1 MAKISLNLPDQV
13 EKDIREYAKKSNNN
27 LTNTCIIL
35 LQQGLEDIN
44 KKENK
49 IDIEEYQNLLKKYKK
64 LEKELAE
71 TKEKY
76 EDERTERIKVLEN
89 YKNFNTKLIDLMQ
102 ADRVLQIQEKQPKK
116 NLLSRIKTFFI
127 GEKSENW
134 RNITHKNNF
143 NCLNLVKNNLKNTFN
158 KLYSDKVRIIV

>member
-1 MAKISLNLPDQV
+1 MAKISLNLPDSV

-27 LTNTCIIL
+27 LTNTCILL

-49 IDIEEYQNLLKKYKK
+49 IDIEEYRNLLKKYKE

-102 ADRVLQIQEKQPKK
+102 ADRILQLEQKQPKK
-116 NLLSRIKTFFI
+116 NLLNRIKVFFI
-127 GEKSENW
+127 GEEEK
-134 RNITHKNNF
+134 
-143 NCLNLVKNNLKNTFN
+143 
-158 KLYSDKVRIIV
+158 

>member
-1 MAKISLNLPDQV
+1 MAKISLNLPNDV
-13 EKDIREYAKKSNNN
+13 EKDIRKYAKESNNN

-49 IDIEEYQNLLKKYKK
+49 VDLKEYQNLLKKYNK
-64 LEKELAE
+64 LEKELSE

-102 ADRVLQIQEKQPKK
+102 ADRILQLEQKQPKK
-116 NLLSRIKTFFI
+116 NILSRIKTFFI
-127 GEKSENW
+127 GEKQEN
-134 RNITHKNNF
+134 
-143 NCLNLVKNNLKNTFN
+143 
-158 KLYSDKVRIIV
+158 

>member
-35 LQQGLEDIN
+35 LKQGLEDIN

-127 GEKSENW
+127 GEKQEN
-134 RNITHKNNF
+134 
-143 NCLNLVKNNLKNTFN
+143 
-158 KLYSDKVRIIV
+158 

>member
-1 MAKISLNLPDQV
+1 MAKISLNLPDKV
-13 EKDIREYAKKSNNN
+13 EKDIREYAKQSNNN

-49 IDIEEYQNLLKKYKK
+49 IDLKEYQNLLKKYNK

-116 NLLSRIKTFFI
+116 NILSRIKTFFI
-127 GEKSENW
+127 GVKPEN
-134 RNITHKNNF
+134 
-143 NCLNLVKNNLKNTFN
+143 
-158 KLYSDKVRIIV
+158 

>member
-1 MAKISLNLPDQV
+1 MAKISLNLPDKV
-13 EKDIREYAKKSNNN
+13 EKDIREYAKQSNNN

-49 IDIEEYQNLLKKYKK
+49 IDLKEYQNLLKKYNK

-127 GEKSENW
+127 GEKQEN
-134 RNITHKNNF
+134 
-143 NCLNLVKNNLKNTFN
+143 
-158 KLYSDKVRIIV
+158 

>member
-1 MAKISLNLPDQV
+1 MAKISLNLPDSV
-13 EKDIREYAKKSNNN
+13 EKNIREYAKKSNNN

-49 IDIEEYQNLLKKYKK
+49 IDLEEYQNLLKKYKK
-64 LEKELAE
+64 LEKELAG

-127 GEKSENW
+127 GEKQEN
-134 RNITHKNNF
+134 
-143 NCLNLVKNNLKNTFN
+143 
-158 KLYSDKVRIIV
+158 

>member
-35 LQQGLEDIN
+35 LQQGLENIN
-44 KKENK
+44 AEENK
-49 IDIEEYQNLLKKYKK
+49 IDITEYKNLLKKYKE
-64 LEKELAE
+64 LEKELAK

-76 EDERTERIKVLEN
+76 EDERIERIKVLEN

-102 ADRVLQIQEKQPKK
+102 ADRVLQLEQKQPKK

-127 GEKSENW
+127 GEKQEN
-134 RNITHKNNF
+134 
-143 NCLNLVKNNLKNTFN
+143 
-158 KLYSDKVRIIV
+158 

>member
-116 NLLSRIKTFFI
+116 NLLSKIKTFFI
-127 GEKSENW
+127 GEKQEN
-134 RNITHKNNF
+134 
-143 NCLNLVKNNLKNTFN
+143 
-158 KLYSDKVRIIV
+158 

>member
-49 IDIEEYQNLLKKYKK
+49 IDLEEYQNLLKKYKE
-64 LEKELAE
+64 LEKEY
-71 TKEKY
+71 KEEHK
-76 EDERTERIKVLEN
+76 ERIKTLEN
-89 YKNFNTKLIDLMQ
+89 YKNFNNKLLELMQ
-102 ADRVLQIQEKQPKK
+102 ADRILQIEQKQPKK
-116 NLLSRIKTFFI
+116 NLLSRIKIFFI
-127 GEKSENW
+127 GEKQEN
-134 RNITHKNNF
+134 
-143 NCLNLVKNNLKNTFN
+143 
-158 KLYSDKVRIIV
+158 